1 MSECLHHDLESTCE
15 HVRCSVLC
23 PAYVPTQIAASERNR
38 PNHLKDNRNKSKDE
52 LVREENLRKA
62 VESGKISAEQVAEQ
76 VFDAVKDNRF
86 YILTHP
92 KIKPAIGM
100 RYEDIQEERSPRDTS
115 RRA

>member
-1 MSECLHHDLESTCE
+1 
-15 HVRCSVLC
+15 
-23 PAYVPTQIAASERNR
+23 
-38 PNHLKDNRNKSKDE
+38 
-52 LVREENLRKA
+52 
-62 VESGKISAEQVAEQ
+62 

>member
-1 MSECLHHDLESTCE
+1 L
-15 HVRCSVLC
+15 
-23 PAYVPTQIAASERNR
+23 A
-38 PNHLKDNRNKSKDE
+38 
-52 LVREENLRKA
+52 REENLRKA

-76 VFDAVKDNRF
+76 VFDAVKDKRF

>member
-1 MSECLHHDLESTCE
+1 
-15 HVRCSVLC
+15 
-23 PAYVPTQIAASERNR
+23 
-38 PNHLKDNRNKSKDE
+38 